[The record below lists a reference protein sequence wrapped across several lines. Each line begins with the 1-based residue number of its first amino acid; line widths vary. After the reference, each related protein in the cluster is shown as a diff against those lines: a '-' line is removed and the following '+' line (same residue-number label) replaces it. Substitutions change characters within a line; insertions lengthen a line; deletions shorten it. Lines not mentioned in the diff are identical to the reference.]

1 MIWGEMVQIF
11 ARCSRQ
17 SGFGSI
23 RRFPF
28 MSARLFTAKA
38 LSRSALF
45 ASAAVILAVG
55 PISAV
60 RAQYIYDDGGDL
72 SMRREARLTPQQQEE
87 LFRAKKSWKR
97 QSYNRRVSILE
108 KEKRCIEKASNPQSF
123 SDCVQKKRESRRALR
138 ADYRAYINP
147 VRRRVGL
154 PPIEDKQSG
163 GKKGDRKGRRA

>member
-1 MIWGEMVQIF
+1 MFWREIDQIF
-11 ARCSRQ
+11 ILHCRQ
-17 SGFGSI
+17 SVIGLI

-28 MSARLFTAKA
+28 MSARLFSATA
-38 LSRSALF
+38 LRRSALL
-45 ASAAVILAVG
+45 ASAAAILAVG
-55 PISAV
+55 PASAV

-72 SMRREARLTPQQQEE
+72 SMRREARLTPKQQEE

-108 KEKRCIEKASNPQSF
+108 KEKRCIDNARTPESF
-123 SDCVQKKRESRRALR
+123 GRCIEKKRDSRRALR

-154 PPIEDKQSG
+154 PPLEDKQAG
-163 GKKGDRKGRRA
+163 RQKGDRKGRRA

>member
-1 MIWGEMVQIF
+1 MP
-11 ARCSRQ
+11 S
-17 SGFGSI
+17 
-23 RRFPF
+23 
-28 MSARLFTAKA
+28 RLFTGKA
-38 LSRSALF
+38 LRRSALL
-45 ASAAVILAVG
+45 ASAAAIVAVG

-72 SMRREARLTPQQQEE
+72 SMRREARLTPKQQEE

-108 KEKRCIEKASNPQSF
+108 KEKRCIDNARTPESF
-123 SDCVQKKRESRRALR
+123 GRCIEKKRDSRRALR

-154 PPIEDKQSG
+154 PPLEDKQAG
-163 GKKGDRKGRRA
+163 RQKGDRKGRRA